1 MNHNNIEKIYLFL
14 FSFIPISIVLGP
26 AISLINIITISFVF
40 LVFTIRTL
48 ELKFLRNSSFLLLIL
63 IYFYLIF
70 NSFIS
75 IDFEMGMGRNFGF
88 IRFILLFLTTNYFFL
103 YFKKSKTVYK
113 IWFLVIFVIIIDSFV
128 EFFFGRNIL
137 GYGELYGDRIVS
149 FFKDEPIVGAYLNGF
164 ILILSGY
171 ILDKFFKKKL
181 IFKILALSLILI
193 FLTCVIFTGERSN
206 MIKIVIGLF
215 IFFYL
220 NHHLNLTNKIIMT
233 LLVIAF
239 FSVAVMN
246 STYLKYRYSERLLL
260 PLIDKDKREKFYKE
274 NNYINIYKSGIAVF
288 KNYPIFGVG
297 SKNYRVEIDNNL
309 SNNEDYFIN
318 NHPHQVYIE
327 FLAEHGI
334 VGTIILLSIIFTLIF
349 KNLKIIILSRNSI
362 QLGAFIYLIINLLP
376 ILPSGSFFSD
386 FNATLFWLNF
396 SIMYACNPQTN
407 IFNKTK
413 NTN

>member
-75 IDFEMGMGRNFGF
+75 IDFEMGMNRNFGF
-88 IRFILLFLTTNYFFL
+88 IRFILLFLATNYFFL
-103 YFKKSKTVYK
+103 YFKKSTTVYK
-113 IWFLVIFVIIIDSFV
+113 IWFLAIFVIIIDSFV

-171 ILDKFFKKKL
+171 IFDKFFEKKL

-193 FLTCVIFTGERSN
+193 FIICVIFTGERSN

-215 IFFYL
+215 IFFL
-220 NHHLNLTNKIIMT
+220 
-233 LLVIAF
+233 F
-239 FSVAVMN
+239 
-246 STYLKYRYSERLLL
+246 
-260 PLIDKDKREKFYKE
+260 
-274 NNYINIYKSGIAVF
+274 KSSF
-288 KNYPIFGVG
+288 K
-297 SKNYRVEIDNNL
+297 SHE
-309 SNNEDYFIN
+309 
-318 NHPHQVYIE
+318 
-327 FLAEHGI
+327 
-334 VGTIILLSIIFTLIF
+334 
-349 KNLKIIILSRNSI
+349 
-362 QLGAFIYLIINLLP
+362 
-376 ILPSGSFFSD
+376 
-386 FNATLFWLNF
+386 
-396 SIMYACNPQTN
+396 
-407 IFNKTK
+407 
-413 NTN
+413 